1 VSARG
6 PYREW
11 EETFEAFG
19 AVYRFAFRGP
29 VEEPARWEV
38 AILDADGVAV
48 VPRRVRGRTEDEA
61 RWRAE
66 ETVQTWVSVRRLHA
80 AAARAAARVAPGS
93 EVVVHERAGE
103 VEVDLTGPWGL
114 RAPFLAT
121 REDVVPPPG
130 RASVWEQ
137 ISAAHPNPPAV
148 RWGRPPGAGPEGPAL
163 PVPQT
168 TSPERAVVLR
178 LGRVRG
184 DAPLRGTVGGFRK
197 PSLRSRGAPVETSR
211 EDGQLGARL
220 VLHRGTCFFSKYRR

>member
-1 VSARG
+1 MSARG

-121 REDVVPPPG
+121 REDVVSPDC
-130 RASVWEQ
+130 SEEEWE
-137 ISAAHPNPPAV
+137 ARFEAHLHSHAV
-148 RWGRPPGAGPEGPAL
+148 R
-163 PVPQT
+163 
-168 TSPERAVVLR
+168 
-178 LGRVRG
+178 LG
-184 DAPLRGTVGGFRK
+184 
-197 PSLRSRGAPVETSR
+197 
-211 EDGQLGARL
+211 
-220 VLHRGTCFFSKYRR
+220 